1 MWPIVFTLL
10 AVLALGIALNK
21 IIKINADPKSKVTAI
36 CFLLISIINIAGYWL
51 ENLGVF
57 TMALTVALLITGAYF
72 TRYMQTDH
80 QFKEE

>member
-36 CFLLISIINIAGYWL
+36 CFLLISIINLAGYWSGV
-51 ENLGVF
+51 LGVF
-57 TMALTVALLITGAYF
+57 TMAITVALLITAAYF
-72 TRYMQTDH
+72 ARYMQNSYI
-80 QFKEE
+80 EGN